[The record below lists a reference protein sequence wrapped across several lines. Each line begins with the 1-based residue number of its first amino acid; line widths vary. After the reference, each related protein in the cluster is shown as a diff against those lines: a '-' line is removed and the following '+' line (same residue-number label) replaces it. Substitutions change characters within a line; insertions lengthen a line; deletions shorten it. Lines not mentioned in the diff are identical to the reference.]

1 MEIPANSRSQRQ
13 VVKKSTLHEQGDD
26 GAYYASLTPEQRIG
40 MVWSLT
46 LTAWK
51 FANPD
56 GFEYR
61 LSRHVASVERR

>member
-1 MEIPANSRSQRQ
+1 METSSNSRSQRQ
-13 VVKKSTLHEQGDD
+13 LVKKSTLHEQGND

-46 LTAWK
+46 LSAWK

-56 GFEYR
+56 GFEHR
-61 LSRHVASVERR
+61 LSRHVACVERR